1 MPMPRC
7 MSDLV
12 GGGVLL
18 GASAVLYAQT
28 VGKGFAHAEIAR
40 DPVWYPRLILV
51 LLAAASIG
59 LIVRGLAGRADNGG
73 STPVWGRFLAVAAA
87 VTAYFLLFDVAGF
100 LLASLVFLP
109 AMTVLLG
116 YRRPLVIGLVAVIF
130 VALVWYCFAE
140 IFVIRPPGFGLD
152 ELFAWL

>member
-1 MPMPRC
+1 MPRC

-28 VGKGFAHAEIAR
+28 VGKGFVHDEIAR
-40 DPVWYPRLILV
+40 DPVWYPRLLLV
-51 LLAAASIG
+51 LLALASLG
-59 LIVRGLAGRADNGG
+59 LIARGLAGPAVKAGRV
-73 STPVWGRFLAVAAA
+73 PLWGRLLAVAAV

-100 LLASLVFLP
+100 LFASLVFLP

-116 YRRPLVIGLVAVIF
+116 YRRPLVIGLVTVIF
-130 VALVWYCFAE
+130 VSLIWYCFAE
-140 IFVIRPPGFGLD
+140 VFVVRPPGFGLD

>member
-1 MPMPRC
+1 MPRC

-59 LIVRGLAGRADNGG
+59 LIVRGLA
-73 STPVWGRFLAVAAA
+73 
-87 VTAYFLLFDVAGF
+87 
-100 LLASLVFLP
+100 
-109 AMTVLLG
+109 MTVLLG
-116 YRRPLVIGLVAVIF
+116 YRRPLVTGLVTVIF

>member
-1 MPMPRC
+1 MPRC

-51 LLAAASIG
+51 LLALASLG
-59 LIVRGLAGRADNGG
+59 LIVRGLAGPAGCSGG
-73 STPVWGRFLAVAAA
+73 RRRGRRR
-87 VTAYFLLFDVAGF
+87 GRG
-100 LLASLVFLP
+100 SCRGGCGRGP
-109 AMTVLLG
+109 
-116 YRRPLVIGLVAVIF
+116 RRPVS
-130 VALVWYCFAE
+130 
-140 IFVIRPPGFGLD
+140 D
-152 ELFAWL
+152 S

>member
-1 MPMPRC
+1 MPRC

-28 VGKGFAHAEIAR
+28 VNKGFVHDEIAR
-40 DPVWYPRLILV
+40 DPVWYPRLLLV
-51 LLAAASIG
+51 LLALVSAG
-59 LIVRGLAGRADNGG
+59 LIVRGLAGPVQKTG
-73 STPVWGRFLAVAAA
+73 SVPLWGRFLAVAVA
-87 VTAYFLLFDVAGF
+87 VTAYFLLFDVVGF
-100 LLASLVFLP
+100 LIASVVFLP

-116 YRRPLVIGLVAVIF
+116 YRRPLVIGLVTVIF

-140 IFVIRPPGFGLD
+140 IFVIRPPGLGLD

>member
-1 MPMPRC
+1 MPRC

-51 LLAAASIG
+51 LLALASLG
-59 LIVRGLAGRADNGG
+59 LIVRGLAGPADKGAQA
-73 STPVWGRFLAVAAA
+73 PLWGRFLAVAAA

-130 VALVWYCFAE
+130 VGLVWYCFAE